1 MAKSRDKQQK
11 KKERERRV
19 AKKKLAA
26 AEQRRDQEKTA
37 EESKKK
43 VPGRTKRMASA
54 TPKPD
59 YVPTSKKSPFTQR
72 RSGG

>member
-1 MAKSRDKQQK
+1 MAKKKEQK

-26 AEQRRDQEKTA
+26 AEKRAQAQTTNDAEKKLPRA
-37 EESKKK
+37 KKIMT
-43 VPGRTKRMASA
+43 GAA
-54 TPKPD
+54 LPKTN
-59 YVPTSKKSPFTQR
+59 YVPTNKKSPFTHR

>member
-1 MAKSRDKQQK
+1 MAKNKQQK

-26 AEQRRDQEKTA
+26 AAKKRTQEKTA
-37 EESKKK
+37 KEPQKT
-43 VPGRTKRMASA
+43 VPERTQTMSVAA
-54 TPKPD
+54 PKTN
-59 YVPTSKKSPFTQR
+59 YVHTNKKSPFTQR

>member
-1 MAKSRDKQQK
+1 MAKNKQQK

-19 AKKKLAA
+19 AQKKLVAA
-26 AEQRRDQEKTA
+26 AKRRAQEKTTK
-37 EESKKK
+37 EPQKT
-43 VPGRTKRMASA
+43 VPERTKRMAA
-54 TPKPD
+54 AVPKPD